1 MIHMMFTA
9 LVALSWT
16 AFPWIESDEDPLV
29 ENETIV
35 AMFKEMNEQRVRAG
49 LPEMVL
55 DQELCELSQRWSN
68 RMASTGA
75 FHHGGGENVI
85 ARGQKTPVAAIG
97 AWLRS
102 PAHRAFLMGRSTRV
116 GFGAQKGAGG
126 MWYWSGTFRR

>member
-1 MIHMMFTA
+1 MTKMIVTA
-9 LVALSWT
+9 LLVSSWT
-16 AFPWIESDEDPLV
+16 AFPLLASDDVPLT

-35 AMFKEMNEQRVRAG
+35 AMFKEMNDQRVRAG

-55 DQELCELSQRWSN
+55 DKELCDLSQRWSN
-68 RMASTGA
+68 RMASTGS

-116 GFGAQKGAGG
+116 GFGAQRGAGG
-126 MWYWSGTFRR
+126 MWYWSGTFR